1 MAIQDYFTG
10 IQHVGIPSADL
21 DKTIAFYKSIGF
33 EQAGLFHNG
42 DNRCAFMKFG
52 NLIIETWEGDPTNP
66 QAGAINHISMNTTDV
81 DKAFAAAK
89 EQGLD
94 LVNDEIQSIPTFW
107 DKGIRFFN
115 ILGPNHETIEFC
127 EILK

>member
-1 MAIQDYFTG
+1 MSVSDFITG
-10 IQHVGIPSADL
+10 IQHVGIPTADL
-21 DKTIAFYKSIGF
+21 DATMAFYESLGF
-33 EQAGLFHNG
+33 ERAGLFPNG
-42 DNRCAFMKFG
+42 DNRCAFMRLG
-52 NLIIETWEGDPTNP
+52 NLTIETWEGDATNP
-66 QAGAINHISMNTTDV
+66 TAGAINHISLNTTDV

-89 EQGLD
+89 AQRLNM
-94 LVNDEIQSIPTFW
+94 VNDEIQSIPSFW